1 MFSQNFSSISASF
14 SEGEYPL
21 GLVVL
26 HFSVLKV
33 KLSKNFCAAFL
44 TLL

>member
-1 MFSQNFSSISASF
+1 MFSQNFSSASF
-14 SEGEYPL
+14 SEGEL

-26 HFSVLKV
+26 YFSVLKA
-33 KLSKNFCAAFL
+33 KLSKNFCAAFH